1 MLLADFTVP
10 GVQVHNT
17 VGTGSIATIIAA
29 LIAGWFSIKAS
40 KTSKRT
46 NDKVGNG
53 WTAELG
59 ETLLKIQQTADA
71 NGDIAHEALKEALEV
86 KKLIG
91 GTDSQIR
98 RVRGS
103 VQNLTG
109 QFDQHIKQH
118 PWKDQNEDSAA
129 RGN

>member
-1 MLLADFTVP
+1 MLLSDLTVP
-10 GVQVHNT
+10 GIQIHNT

-59 ETLLKIQQTADA
+59 ETLLKIQQSSDA
-71 NGDIAHEALKEALEV
+71 NGDIANEALKEALEV
-86 KKLIG
+86 KKLVNG
-91 GTDSQIR
+91 SDSQIR

-118 PWKDQNEDSAA
+118 NWKDQ
-129 RGN
+129 